1 MTVITHVHP
10 SKVYVL
16 ICTYYIYLVQKS
28 RKKKK
33 KEKKKKSQA
42 KDDTQQEDDEA
53 QDVSEE
59 EAEEEA
65 PPKPE
70 PPEKLELEAIEQHVR
85 EKASRIRRNP
95 GEPILIPV
103 LSASGSITATELC
116 PRYEQRLIYLS
127 TL

>member
-1 MTVITHVHP
+1 MTHVQP

-16 ICTYYIYLVQKS
+16 KCTYDIYLVQKL

-33 KEKKKKSQA
+33 KERKKA
-42 KDDTQQEDDEA
+42 KDDSQQEDDEV
-53 QDVSEE
+53 QYVSEE

-95 GEPILIPV
+95 GEPILTPV
-103 LSASGSITATELC
+103 LSASGNITATEVC
-116 PRYEQRLIYLS
+116 PRYERSHSHLS
-127 TL
+127 AL

>member
-1 MTVITHVHP
+1 MHVLRCA
-10 SKVYVL
+10 S
-16 ICTYYIYLVQKS
+16 YIYLVQKS

-33 KEKKKKSQA
+33 KERKKKGRA

-59 EAEEEA
+59 EDEEEA

-70 PPEKLELEAIEQHVR
+70 LPEKLELEAIEQQVR
-85 EKASRIRRNP
+85 EKTSRIRRSP

-103 LSASGSITATELC
+103 LSASGTITATELC
-116 PRYEQRLIYLS
+116 PR
-127 TL
+127 

>member
-1 MTVITHVHP
+1 MFIPLVCI
-10 SKVYVL
+10 L
-16 ICTYYIYLVQKS
+16 CTYYIYLVQKS

-33 KEKKKKSQA
+33 KERKKKGQA

-53 QDVSEE
+53 RDVSEE

-70 PPEKLELEAIEQHVR
+70 PPEKLDLEAIEQHVR

-103 LSASGSITATELC
+103 LSASGNITATELC
-116 PRYEQRLIYLS
+116 PRYEHGHIDLF